1 MAASKLLALERTAL
15 LSSKVTKGG
24 RPAIYTERP
33 FQSGGVSTGTSW
45 NNHPTRLQSRS
56 LATAAESVSTA
67 ATSDVAQQAKFL
79 RRVAAASPF
88 VNMNGAPPE
97 DSEFKFPLATLFK
110 APTREVGLAMAGMYA
125 QAIRE
130 YGIVGIEIGW
140 QDPESRFILELV
152 DQMGCKPDTHSST
165 QGALW
170 DVKYKPEGVFSEGT
184 GKQAVSISHSI
195 GEFAWHTDGAFEENP
210 TRFFGF
216 HIIHPDKEGGGV
228 FRILRAEDLTK
239 LLSPEAV
246 QTLTNYEF
254 DLSVPPEFFKGKKY
268 VKGKLLDVDPV
279 KGRAYVRFRKDILHD
294 PPSSDAK
301 ANAAVQEL
309 QELLDNPES
318 VGEHVPGFAF
328 KENTVLLMDNARY
341 LHSRTNIKDPK
352 RWLRRVRFHGTP
364 WAKKKND
371 AAA

>member
-1 MAASKLLALERTAL
+1 MATSKILSLERAAV
-15 LSSKVTKGG
+15 SSSILTKGS
-24 RPAIYTERP
+24 RNALHTERP
-33 FQSGGVSTGTSW
+33 LHHGMASTITSRTT
-45 NNHPTRLQSRS
+45 NLAKQHTRS
-56 LATAAESVSTA
+56 LGTVVDGAVPTTAINSS
-67 ATSDVAQQAKFL
+67 QQHDYL
-79 RRVAAASPF
+79 RRVAAASPYLLRPE
-88 VNMNGAPPE
+88 VPPE
-97 DSEFKFPLATLFK
+97 DAEFSFPLATLFK

-130 YGIVGIEIGW
+130 YGIVAIELGW
-140 QDPESRFILELV
+140 EDPESQFILDLV
-152 DQMGCKPDTHSST
+152 DQMGCQPDTHSST

-184 GKQAVSISHSI
+184 GKKAVSISHSI

-228 FRILRAEDLTK
+228 FRILRAEDLTR

-246 QTLTNYEF
+246 DALMTYEF
-254 DLSVPPEFFKGKKY
+254 DLKVPPEFFKGKEN
-268 VKGKLLDVDPV
+268 VKGKLLDMDTD

-294 PPSSDAK
+294 PPSSDAR
-301 ANAAVQEL
+301 ANAAVAEL
-309 QELLDNPES
+309 QALLDDPES

-341 LHSRTNIKDPK
+341 LHSRTNIKDPN

-364 WAKKKND
+364 WARKT
-371 AAA
+371 